1 MNTTMMAVLLIV
13 LFWGASI
20 IFVAWDTKRRGVA
33 GSQRSIWLLLA
44 AVPLLG
50 LAAYLIA
57 RAFLPAEVGAAPGAG
72 GRSQARVTFLKRDAP
87 KRLPTIPAADYLRAA
102 QPAAARR
109 GDQAQPAA
117 GAGRMTYI
125 LRVTDGPH
133 AGEKFVI
140 DRFPALIG
148 RGSDCQIRLD
158 NDLGVSRR
166 HAELYQQ
173 AGKVRLRDLGST
185 HGTTVNGSKIN
196 DKELASADK
205 IRLGYSL
212 LSFKVERP
220 VR

>member
-1 MNTTMMAVLLIV
+1 MMVVLLVV

-33 GSQRSIWLLLA
+33 GSRRSVWLLLT

-57 RAFLPAEVGAAPGAG
+57 RAFLPPEVRAAPGAG

-87 KRLPTIPAADYLRAA
+87 KRLPTIPAAEYLRAA
-102 QPAAARR
+102 QPAAAR
-109 GDQAQPAA
+109 QANQVQPAA
-117 GAGRMTYI
+117 EAGRTAYV
-125 LRVTDGPH
+125 LAVTDGPH

-140 DRFPALIG
+140 DRFPAFIG

-173 AGKVRLRDLGST
+173 GGKVRLRDLEST
-185 HGTTVNGSKIN
+185 HGTTINGSKIN

-212 LSFKVERP
+212 LIFKIERLM
-220 VR
+220 R

>member
-1 MNTTMMAVLLIV
+1 MMVVLLVV

-33 GSQRSIWLLLA
+33 GSRRSVWLLLT

-57 RAFLPAEVGAAPGAG
+57 RAFLPPEVRAAPGAG

-87 KRLPTIPAADYLRAA
+87 KRLPTIPAAEYLRAA
-102 QPAAARR
+102 QPAAAR
-109 GDQAQPAA
+109 QANQVQPAA
-117 GAGRMTYI
+117 EACRTAYV
-125 LRVTDGPH
+125 LAVTDGPH

-140 DRFPALIG
+140 DRFPAFIG

-173 AGKVRLRDLGST
+173 GGKVRLRDLEST
-185 HGTTVNGSKIN
+185 HGTTINGSKIN

-212 LSFKVERP
+212 LSFKIERS